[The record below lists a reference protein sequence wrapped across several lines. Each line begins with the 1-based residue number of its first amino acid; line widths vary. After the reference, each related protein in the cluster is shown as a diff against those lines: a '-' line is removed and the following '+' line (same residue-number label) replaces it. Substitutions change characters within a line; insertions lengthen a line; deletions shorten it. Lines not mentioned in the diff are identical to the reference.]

1 MVYSLYSFE
10 MACSVTDFE
19 RFFNFRYNNGCIA
32 YPEGRILKESRKS
45 QLRTGVME
53 VAYNLNCPCQIII
66 KRGTE
71 NIINQDNFELLENV
85 PVTVCVSE
93 VLIPH
98 DYKSKEEWF
107 NKVGDVWDKTNESLE
122 KCKIGKEIIA
132 PLPGVNTDLCIDEK
146 ISENAIVYSVS
157 VIIGLVALCYALYHM

>member
-1 MVYSLYSFE
+1 
-10 MACSVTDFE
+10 
-19 RFFNFRYNNGCIA
+19 
-32 YPEGRILKESRKS
+32 
-45 QLRTGVME
+45 ME

-71 NIINQDNFELLENV
+71 NIINQENYELLENV

-93 VLIPH
+93 VLIPQ

-107 NKVGDVWDKTNESLE
+107 NKVGDVWDKTNESVN
-122 KCKIGKEIIA
+122 KCKMGKEIIA

-157 VIIGLVALCYALYHM
+157 VLIGLVALCYALYHIWNYVVFVVDRNDNNLYKSNKSNNSPNNDNENENRSGMIEKKKRME

>member
-1 MVYSLYSFE
+1 
-10 MACSVTDFE
+10 
-19 RFFNFRYNNGCIA
+19 
-32 YPEGRILKESRKS
+32 
-45 QLRTGVME
+45 ME

-122 KCKIGKEIIA
+122 RCKIGKEIIA